1 MAREIPLPN
10 AWYQVALEESLLLDA
25 LRNLVSSGRP
35 LCIPP
40 AASMASR
47 NDIVI
52 LARETL
58 APEEYEHFLLYAD
71 KLGQHLSMLAED
83 EFPPLPNHDLEPPN
97 NAAER
102 LARLYMAEQ
111 QGSLWT
117 AVRDIVTVLPFACQQ
132 RQLSAKPAMTY
143 SAGAY
148 GHRSYVGLH
157 KQTLKTPMVCRML
170 NAFIRQLAPTLR
182 WTTLNVVCN
191 SLNEMHIDRQ
201 NAAIDSLV
209 LGLSHFTGGHLWLQD
224 SAGTCFEEVQQD
236 LLPGCDYEISRRCY
250 LLPAF
255 ARWHRTYPWQDGDRI
270 VLVAYAIG
278 QYRCLSAE
286 HKAQLQ
292 DLGFVLPGM

>member
-1 MAREIPLPN
+1 MAREIPLPH

-25 LRNLVSSGRP
+25 LRNLVPAERP
-35 LCIPP
+35 QCIPP

-47 NDIVI
+47 NDIVV

-58 APEEYEHFLLYAD
+58 TPDEYEHFLLYAD
-71 KLGQHLSMLAED
+71 KLSQHLPMLAED
-83 EFPPLPNHDLEPPN
+83 AFPTLPNHELEPPHS
-97 NAAER
+97 AAEHM
-102 LARLYMAEQ
+102 ARLYMAEK
-111 QGSLWT
+111 QGSLWA
-117 AVRDIVTVLPFACQQ
+117 AVRDIVTALPFACQQ
-132 RQLSAKPAMTY
+132 RQLSDKPAMTF

-157 KQTLKTPMVCRML
+157 KQTSKTPMVCRMF
-170 NAFIRQLAPTLR
+170 NALIRQLAPALR
-182 WTTLNVVCN
+182 WTTLSVVCN
-191 SLNEMHIDRQ
+191 SLNELHIDRQ

-224 SAGTCFEEVQQD
+224 STGTCFEEVQQN
-236 LLPGCDYEISRRCY
+236 LLPGRVYEISRRCY

-270 VLVAYAIG
+270 VLIAYAIG

-292 DLGFVLPGM
+292 DLGFVLPGP